1 MGAPGRVRALSCGE
15 VRSVV
20 AVRRCVAEPV
30 CWVFQRKRGGGMAAL
45 MRSFALGRTGTLS
58 RMAQRHGRNSAAS
71 YINRVVSCQ
80 CPARWGSSSSSSSD
94 GSEARLL
101 GGAPIKDA
109 EAISHIAFAFMV
121 RVATPI

>member
-1 MGAPGRVRALSCGE
+1 
-15 VRSVV
+15 
-20 AVRRCVAEPV
+20 
-30 CWVFQRKRGGGMAAL
+30 

-80 CPARWGSSSSSSSD
+80 CPARWGSSSSSSSSSGSD